1 MIYIHAFSFLIMTG
15 NFIFQTLIYK
25 ICMKKCCLIGS
36 MHMHNV
42 PLIDFK
48 TQWTAFLLFCNFYM
62 LNPFTVNAEVLCT
75 YAQFLSRTF
84 KSAQSIRNYLNGVRI
99 LFLLHGCNIDIFS
112 SFEMKLTLRG
122 LDRKLKHSHRQALP
136 ITIDI
141 LDKFHQFLDMN
152 NPCDITF

>member
-1 MIYIHAFSFLIMTG
+1 MTG

-25 ICMKKCCLIGS
+25 ICMKKCCLLGS
-36 MHMHNV
+36 MHMRRDV
-42 PLIDFK
+42 GYFK
-48 TQWTAFLLFCNFYM
+48 TQWTAFLMFCNFYM
-62 LNPFTVNAEVLCT
+62 LNPFTVNVDVLCT

-99 LFLLHGCNIDIFS
+99 LFLLHDCNIDIFS
-112 SFEMKLTLRG
+112 SFEIKLTLRG
-122 LDRKLKHSHRQALP
+122 LDRKLKHSPRQALP

-141 LDKFHQFLDMN
+141 LDKFHTFFYMN